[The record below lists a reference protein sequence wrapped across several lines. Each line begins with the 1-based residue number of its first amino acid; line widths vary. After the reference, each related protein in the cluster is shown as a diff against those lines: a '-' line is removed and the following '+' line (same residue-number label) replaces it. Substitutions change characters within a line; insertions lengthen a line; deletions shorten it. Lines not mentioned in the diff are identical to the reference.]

1 MADSSFHEKTEAE
14 IRRGVLQV
22 AILAKLQTPAYGYD
36 LIRVL
41 TERGLPVEEGTLYP
55 VLRRLE
61 KAGLLRAVWDTSG
74 KRPRKYYQTTDEG
87 LSAMTTLFEAWEHVD
102 RSLRSFVSDAR
113 SEQDRGDETQSP

>member
-1 MADSSFHEKTEAE
+1 MASPTFHEKTEAE

-22 AILAKLQTPAYGYD
+22 AILARLQTPAYGYD

-61 KAGLLRAVWDTSG
+61 KAALLRAVWDTSG

-87 LSAMTTLFEAWEHVD
+87 RSAMDKLFAAWEHVD
-102 RSLRSFVSDAR
+102 LSLRSLVNESG
-113 SEQDRGDETQSP
+113 SEQNGGDEAQPA